1 MEEYDKLENRVSE
14 TEKQIALQSL
24 KLDNVE
30 HNSKDWWKDMSSDLL
45 ELKKQV
51 SAIPDEVIKRL
62 NETMDLKIKAQIQ
75 DLETR
80 MTEKSNANYKWIIGL
95 TIGVIISLTGT
106 IISLIKTK
114 GV

>member
-1 MEEYDKLENRVSE
+1 MEQYDTLENRVTV

-30 HNSKDWWKDMSSDLL
+30 HNSKDWWKDMSSDLS

-62 NETMDLKIKAQIQ
+62 NETMDLKIKAQVQ

-80 MTEKSNANYKWIIGL
+80 MTEKSNATYKWIIGL
-95 TIGVIISLTGT
+95 TVGVVISLAGM
-106 IISLIKTK
+106 IVSFLK
-114 GV
+114 